1 MTPASKDRRQ
11 ALLGELESIRTL
23 LGEDA
28 HGSDDL
34 ELLVKA
40 GKIPLLLPEE
50 NIPTLLPE
58 DHVDQRIPV
67 LSAVA
72 EDTVQTSTPTVTAP
86 PTIPADKPDPLDAI
100 RQAAAKVAA
109 ARHREP
115 AANVTTADNTSAPTP
130 AINDREKLVEDIVK
144 AALPRVELLLR
155 ELVQEALLQDKLRG
169 GKR

>member
-1 MTPASKDRRQ
+1 MSIRQQDRRA
-11 ALLGELESIRTL
+11 ALLGELESIRSL

-50 NIPTLLPE
+50 HGIDAAIPTLQAAE
-58 DHVDQRIPV
+58 DSASHIPV
-67 LSAVA
+67 LSTIAA
-72 EDTVQTSTPTVTAP
+72 DTAP
-86 PTIPADKPDPLDAI
+86 AAPPPEPTAALTADPLDAI

-109 ARHREP
+109 SRQRD
-115 AANVTTADNTSAPTP
+115 TTASPNE
-130 AINDREKLVEDIVK
+130 RERLVEDVVR
-144 AALPRVELLLR
+144 AAMPRVEALLR

>member
-1 MTPASKDRRQ
+1 MSSRQQDRRA
-11 ALLGELESIRTL
+11 ALLGELESIRAL

-50 NIPTLLPE
+50 HGIDTAIPTLQAA
-58 DHVDQRIPV
+58 DDAANFIPV
-67 LSAVA
+67 LSTVA
-72 EDTVQTSTPTVTAP
+72 TDTTPSGPPARPAAP
-86 PTIPADKPDPLDAI
+86 PASDPLDAI

-109 ARHREP
+109 SRQRD
-115 AANVTTADNTSAPTP
+115 TTASPSE
-130 AINDREKLVEDIVK
+130 RERLVEDVVR
-144 AALPRVELLLR
+144 AAMPRVEVLLR

>member
-1 MTPASKDRRQ
+1 MTTGRNDRRA

-28 HGSDDL
+28 QDTDDL

-40 GKIPLLLPEE
+40 GKIPLLLPED
-50 NIPTLLPE
+50 NIPTLSAADSNE
-58 DHVDQRIPV
+58 IPV
-67 LSAVA
+67 LTAVTDDSAVPPA
-72 EDTVQTSTPTVTAP
+72 PAVATAR
-86 PTIPADKPDPLDAI
+86 PDPLEAI

-109 ARHREP
+109 ARQREP
-115 AANVTTADNTSAPTP
+115 AAPQPTGNNIPTP
-130 AINDREKLVEDIVK
+130 PPPAATAAEREKLVDDIVK

-155 ELVQEALLQDKLRG
+155 ELVQEALLQDKLRN